1 MYDLTGCVLITWQP
15 CIIILVYS
23 EGNEMLWKCASQSFD
38 RKCMAYPIGSSE
50 ESLIKQLFTKVE
62 TGIGKGA
69 SDGAV
74 PRGW

>member
-1 MYDLTGCVLITWQP
+1 
-15 CIIILVYS
+15 
-23 EGNEMLWKCASQSFD
+23 MLWKCASQSFD

-74 PRGW
+74 PQGW

>member
-1 MYDLTGCVLITWQP
+1 MTKHIDMYDLTGCVLITWQP

-50 ESLIKQLFTKVE
+50 ESLIKQLFTKV
-62 TGIGKGA
+62 
-69 SDGAV
+69 
-74 PRGW
+74 